1 MNLLELF
8 SKHAPNKVFIAIFL
22 GALSGVAYALLIP
35 VMLTSLETAPAGLSI
50 ADTGMREIFGI
61 SVAKPKFAGLFLI
74 LCVVILVA
82 RSLAQVLLAR
92 ISMDVTSKLRQSLYE
107 RIYNTPIAYLEQ
119 RRSGELIQTMTTDV
133 QRIVQGAGMIP
144 ELLIK
149 LSTLVGTMVFLYYLN
164 DRVFVFVWLTIVFGV
179 VTFQLPIYIGMKYFT
194 RARDHMDELQEGFK
208 GLVEGA
214 KELKLNRGKRDHF
227 MAHQL
232 LSHERKVV
240 RNEKAGFTIIQVA
253 QNYGDL
259 IGFFSMGIIGFIYIN
274 YHAISVAEL
283 TGIIMVLLY
292 ITGPVAAILNLL
304 PELSRA
310 KVSLR
315 KVQLLFDELP
325 HEQASKQIQ
334 PVPEWG
340 AINIHAVGYQYLNKG
355 SAGAV
360 FAIGPI
366 NAQIKRGEIT
376 FIVGGNGSGK
386 STFSKVMSLHYLPTS
401 GAILFDQVEVTPD
414 TLNSYRQEI
423 ACIYSDYYLFK
434 QLHSAFSLESELL
447 EKVEFYLELLELKG
461 KVEFSD
467 GHFSTLQLSDGQRRR
482 LALLVAFLD
491 NKHVYIFDEWAADQ
505 DPHFKQIFYFN
516 ILPTLKA
523 QGKAVIAISHDDRY
537 FHVADQILV
546 MEDGQLKSTARA
558 SENAFAVAT

>member
-1 MNLLELF
+1 
-8 SKHAPNKVFIAIFL
+8 
-22 GALSGVAYALLIP
+22 VAYALLIP